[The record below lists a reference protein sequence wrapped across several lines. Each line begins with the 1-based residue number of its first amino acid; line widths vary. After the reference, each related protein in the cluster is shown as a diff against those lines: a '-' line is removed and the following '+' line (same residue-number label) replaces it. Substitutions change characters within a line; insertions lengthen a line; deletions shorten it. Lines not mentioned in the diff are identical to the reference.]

1 MSCYHAY
8 GARRPQGS
16 LGACNDEN
24 FWAPAV
30 LMQGPRKIECTADV
44 KWGCIMNNAAVIYA
58 RVSSIKQVREGNGL
72 SSQIAICNEHC
83 KKQGFEA
90 VEIFQDDTTGGSGD
104 RKGLNSLKQWL
115 ARNKAK
121 NVVVVF
127 DALSRLA
134 RDVRIYHEIKDAA
147 IKAGARFSCPT
158 FRFEDSPEGELSE
171 NIQISVDQFQRQQNA
186 KQTKSRTKG
195 RLINGYWCMKAPFGY
210 RSDGKGKVM
219 VPHETFAPI
228 AKAALEGYAS
238 GHFQTHGEVRTFI
251 EKHPD
256 FRAQRKNP
264 RVGNNFVKDLLSRS
278 IYAGYYDY
286 APWGVPVTKGKHQ
299 PLISMQT
306 HKKIQDRLDQRV
318 TAPFRKD
325 IAKDFPLRGFIVCA
339 DCGSPLTSYWAAN
352 RKKVRYPYY
361 ECHKKGC
368 PSHRKAIPRE
378 KLEREFENYL
388 RRLEPSADIVVA
400 ARAML
405 KDMWDGRRAHLAT
418 RRKSIKGDAKKIE
431 MEIEGFLDRI
441 VETTNPSIVSAY
453 EKRVTHLQGQL
464 AILEEEEANLD
475 KKQPAFEDMFEHT
488 VEILSTPCKIWQ
500 KTDLRWKRLVLK
512 SVFAERLPYSR
523 IKGLRTGKTTFAFN
537 ALSSPKGDN
546 GFLVPPE
553 RLELPT
559 L

>member
-1 MSCYHAY
+1 MK
-8 GARRPQGS
+8 
-16 LGACNDEN
+16 N
-24 FWAPAV
+24 V
-30 LMQGPRKIECTADV
+30 
-44 KWGCIMNNAAVIYA
+44 AAIYA
-58 RVSSIKQVREGNGL
+58 RVSTLKQVKEGNGL

-83 KKQGFEA
+83 KNNGFDA

-104 RKGLNSLKQWL
+104 RKGLSNLKHWL
-115 ARNKAK
+115 ACNKAK

-195 RLINGYWCMKAPFGY
+195 RLINGYWCMNAPFGY

-238 GHFQTHGEVRTFI
+238 GHFQTHGEVRAFI
-251 EKHPD
+251 ENHPD
-256 FRAQRKNP
+256 FRASRKNP

-286 APWGVPVTKGKHQ
+286 APWGVPVTKGKHH
-299 PLISMQT
+299 PLITMQT
-306 HKKIQDRLDQRV
+306 HKKIQDRLNQRT

-325 IAKDFPLRGFIVCA
+325 IALDFPLRGFIVCA
-339 DCGSPLTSYWAAN
+339 DCGSPLTSYWATN

-368 PSHRKAIPRE
+368 LSHRKAIPRE
-378 KLEREFENYL
+378 KLELAFEE
-388 RRLEPSADIVVA
+388 RLGQLQPSADIVVA

-405 KDMWDGRRAHLAT
+405 KDMWDMRRAHLAE
-418 RRKSIKGDAKKIE
+418 RRKSLKVDAKRIDA
-431 MEIEGFLDRI
+431 EIEGFLDRI
-441 VETTNPSIVSAY
+441 VETENTSIVSAY
-453 EKRVTHLQGQL
+453 EKRVTHLQCQL
-464 AILEEEEANLD
+464 AILEEEAANLD
-475 KKQPAFEDMFEHT
+475 IKQPAFEDLFEHT
-488 VEILSTPCKIWQ
+488 IEILSTPCDIW
-500 KTDLRWKRLVLK
+500 KKGDFRRKRMVLK

-523 IKGLRTGKTTFAFN
+523 SEGLRTAKTTFAFK
-537 ALSSPKGDN
+537 ALSTPKGEEEI
-546 GFLVPPE
+546 LVP
-553 RLELPT
+553 RRGLEPPHRCQY
-559 L
+559 

>member
-1 MSCYHAY
+1 MK
-8 GARRPQGS
+8 
-16 LGACNDEN
+16 N
-24 FWAPAV
+24 V
-30 LMQGPRKIECTADV
+30 
-44 KWGCIMNNAAVIYA
+44 AVIYA
-58 RVSSIKQVREGNGL
+58 RVSSLKQVREGNGL

-83 KKQGFEA
+83 KSHNFEA

-115 ARNKAK
+115 VRNKAK

-251 EKHPD
+251 EDHPD
-256 FRAQRKNP
+256 FKVGRKKP
-264 RVGNNFVKDLLSRS
+264 RVGNNFVKNLLSRS
-278 IYAGYYDY
+278 IYAGYFDY

-299 PLISMQT
+299 PLISLET
-306 HKKIQDRLDQRV
+306 HKKIQDRLNQRV

-325 IAKDFPLRGFIVCA
+325 IALDFPLRGFILCA
-339 DCGSPLTSYWAAN
+339 DCGSPLTSYWATN

-368 PSHRKAIPRE
+368 ASHRKAIPRE
-378 KLEREFENYL
+378 KLEIEFEECL
-388 RRLEPSADIVVA
+388 DQLQPSADIVVA

-405 KDMWDGRRAHLAT
+405 KDMWDARRAHLAE
-418 RRKSIKGDAKKIE
+418 RRKSLTVDARKIE
-431 MEIEGFLDRI
+431 AEIESFLDRI

-453 EKRVTHLQGQL
+453 EKRVTHLQRQL
-464 AILEEEEANLD
+464 AILEEQKANLD
-475 KKQPAFEDMFEHT
+475 EKQPPFEDLFEHT
-488 VEILSTPCKIWQ
+488 IEILSTPCDIWR
-500 KTDLRWKRLVLK
+500 KRDIRWKRLVLK

-523 IKGLRTGKTTFAFN
+523 SEGLRTAKTTFAFK
-537 ALSSPKGDN
+537 ALSAPKGADEI
-546 GFLVPPE
+546 LVPPHG
-553 RLELPT
+553 LEPRT
-559 L
+559 Y